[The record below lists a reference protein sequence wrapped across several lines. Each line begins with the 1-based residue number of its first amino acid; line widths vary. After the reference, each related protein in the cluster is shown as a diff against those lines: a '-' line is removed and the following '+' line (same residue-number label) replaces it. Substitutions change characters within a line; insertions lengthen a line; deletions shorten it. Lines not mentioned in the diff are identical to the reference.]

1 MKSKSFK
8 SSFSQMALVPIDIYN
23 KLMKLI
29 DNESEK
35 KKLLNINEQEEFP
48 THSTLDNQTNQTNHT
63 NQTNQTNQTNVDNE
77 AVTLNDVYNK
87 VNDIDTT
94 LKNSDEEVITQ
105 TEPINSND
113 MNTQTEPNEQND
125 ASTQTYSKQTKDA
138 NTQTEQD
145 TKEINTQTDSTYPKD
160 VQTDFRE
167 TKSISNPKDV
177 QTDFRETKSISKT
190 PKEEK
195 VTKYKCNICRKVYT
209 RKWVLKRH
217 KQTMHNNKKEGGI
230 SKDSTDTVMEN
241 SSDTVMEN
249 MESKNI
255 NRKRKGTYPT
265 IAKQRKQSAIK
276 RKIDLLQNDEK
287 YTKKIKYSQGQKRS
301 HEGGS
306 SQKKKRFASWIPNDD

>member
-23 KLMKLI
+23 RLIELI

-48 THSTLDNQTNQTNHT
+48 THSSFD

-113 MNTQTEPNEQND
+113 MNTQTEQNESIQQND

-145 TKEINTQTDSTYPKD
+145 TKEINTQTDSTY
-160 VQTDFRE
+160 
-167 TKSISNPKDV
+167 PKDV

-249 MESKNI
+249 MESNNTDTVMENMESNNI

-287 YTKKIKYSQGQKRS
+287 YTKKNEIFTRS
-301 HEGGS
+301 
-306 SQKKKRFASWIPNDD
+306 KKKP